1 MKQNHEF
8 KIGDLGKAKNELAVW
23 KEKMNKLREEKAYL
37 NLKVIYIHILFM
49 MHLFKQNK
57 EAVEEKNDL
66 LGRIENLK
74 NKFQSLVKKNKEFAN
89 LLDELEA
96 KKDKIEQKNAGFSK
110 IIDEVNLFK
119 KYIFY
124 LFVNKL

>member
-1 MKQNHEF
+1 MF
-8 KIGDLGKAKNELAVW
+8 SYI
-23 KEKMNKLREEKAYL
+23 
-37 NLKVIYIHILFM
+37 IHI
-49 MHLFKQNK
+49 FKQNK

-74 NKFQSLVKKNKEFAN
+74 NKFQTLVKKNKEFAN

-110 IIDEVNLFK
+110 IIDEVKFLKKLFLPN
-119 KYIFY
+119 IFY
-124 LFVNKL
+124 LEKEHSQEKRRQFEENQ